1 MVGRICTPLCD
12 AAAFTEADMQLWRTH
27 AQLVQ
32 PRQDG
37 GHEEAIRTKEDLT
50 MSLNAVTTAGWGSI
64 DAHQNSVK
72 NVTR

>member
-1 MVGRICTPLCD
+1 
-12 AAAFTEADMQLWRTH
+12 MQLWRTH

-32 PRQDG
+32 PRQGG